1 MKRYA
6 VLILTITVSVVP
18 IPALG
23 IQVLDDFNDGVLSAI
38 WNAPTTGC
46 ATIAEEGGQAVLA
59 KPGGCAGA
67 NSLDLQHAHVVYGD
81 FDVSVDFA
89 LNSFGT
95 PSAGDRFTGLQVRR
109 EDNNVP
115 IATIERYNR
124 FNPFQDCPPATQNYK
139 AWTTTSLNCDSSV
152 EWLPTVDTQGKFRV
166 TRVGS
171 LLTMFYWSNGWQEL
185 KSATGDTGPVL
196 VHMYAAAANGSVEA
210 YEVRFD
216 NFALVADVVTAVPHD
231 SATPGKPLMSFTPNP
246 TSGGGTVSFTLGA
259 PDRIAITVYDVRGR
273 SIRSI
278 AAMTLEQA
286 GTAYWDG
293 RSEDGTLVG
302 SGVYFLQI
310 DTFGH
315 RATSR
320 VVVVR

>member
-1 MKRYA
+1 MNRNA
-6 VLILTITVSVVP
+6 VLILTVMMFVVP

-23 IQVLDDFNDGVLSAI
+23 IQVLDDFDDGVLSAI

-46 ATIAEEGGQAVLA
+46 ATIAEQGGQAVLA

-67 NSLDLQHAHVVYGD
+67 NSLDLQHTYVVYGD

-89 LNSFGT
+89 LNPLGT
-95 PSAGDRFTGLQVRR
+95 PLTGDRFTGLQVRR

-115 IATIERYNR
+115 LATIERYNR
-124 FNPFQDCPPATQNYK
+124 FSSFQDCPPAAQNYK

-152 EWLPTVDTQGKFRV
+152 EWLPTVDTQGTFRV
-166 TRVGS
+166 TRVGAV
-171 LLTMFYWSNGWQEL
+171 LTMFYWSNGWQEL
-185 KSATGDTGPVL
+185 KSASGDTGPVL

-216 NFALVADVVTAVPHD
+216 NFVLVADAVTAVPHD
-231 SATPGKPLMSFTPNP
+231 SATAGDPRVSFTPNP
-246 TSGGGTVSFTLGA
+246 TNDGGMVSFTLSA
-259 PDRIAITVYDVRGR
+259 PERIVITVFDVRGR

-278 AAMTLEQA
+278 AARTLDQA

-302 SGVYFLQI
+302 SGVYFLRI
-310 DTFGH
+310 DTSRHG
-315 RATSR
+315 ATSR